1 MGDCDPVEGSVAK
14 SSSSR
19 PQLNRMLARMRELTR
34 HWLPVSVPRDLN
46 LDADL
51 LSHPSNLRAII
62 ARIESTTIAGRRYRA
77 EWLPI
82 PPDLWAWLE
91 AGLDA

>member
-1 MGDCDPVEGSVAK
+1 
-14 SSSSR
+14 
-19 PQLNRMLARMRELTR
+19 MLARMRELTS

-51 LSHPSNLRAII
+51 LSHPSNLCAII

-82 PPDLWAWLE
+82 PRDLWTWLE